1 LKRMSE
7 ITLEFRVSRLDEEY
21 FFLQAIVPASQLLG
35 TFIACDL
42 LTVDA
47 CDELRSLL
55 DVEDFSYWGEATRV
69 ISEAGEDVRVY
80 QPGSSLYS
88 TVPRSLLSQVLDEW
102 SRFVLD
108 HEERSF
114 RLEFEP
120 TVLEITDESNVLVG
134 SFESELAQYFE
145 GNWDEHGYIDT
156 GVVSSWIPN
165 SEQYETIIGSHYAL
179 ALTEDGR
186 WVVIDDRRR
195 IGGGL
200 RCWLISGSQAREW
213 MDRNKIHYS
222 PGEYPFD

>member
-1 LKRMSE
+1 MRE
-7 ITLEFRVSRLDEEY
+7 IKIHFILGRLDERVY
-21 FFLQAIVPASQLLG
+21 PKTTTDDIPPWLGLFLS
-35 TFIACDL
+35 CDL
-42 LTVDA
+42 EKLSH
-47 CDELRSLL
+47 CDEFRSLL
-55 DVEDFSYWGEATRV
+55 DLDDYSFWGQATRA

-88 TVPRSLLSQVLDEW
+88 SVPRSLLSQVLDEW
-102 SRFVLD
+102 SRFVVD

-114 RLEFEP
+114 RLDFEP
-120 TVLEITDESNVLVG
+120 TVLEITDDNGVLVG